1 MRGMGVFAVALAA
14 TLVVGC
20 NKENAARNDAAVG
33 TAGRAEDN
41 IRGADRD
48 FVKDAATANMA
59 EIELSRT
66 ALDRS
71 AGADVKKFAQMM
83 VDDHPAAGDKL
94 KALAA
99 QHSLTMPSELD
110 EKHRDLRDKL
120 AAKQGLEFDKEYAD
134 AMVQG
139 HEDFVD
145 KLESRI
151 DKDTLS
157 KWKADYE
164 RMTGDTKERVEAQV
178 KAQAVTAEKSDN
190 PVTQALN
197 QWAAETYPVAFAHL
211 QAAKDMR
218 DGVRKRST
226 N

>member
-20 NKENAARNDAAVG
+20 NKDNAARNDAAVG

-48 FVKDAATANMA
+48 FVKDAATSNMA

-71 AGADVKKFAQMM
+71 ASADVKKFAQMM

-94 KALAA
+94 KALVA

-110 EKHRDLRDKL
+110 GKHRDLRDKL
-120 AAKQGLEFDKEYAD
+120 AAKQGLEFDKEYAE
-134 AMVQG
+134 AMVEG
-139 HEDFVD
+139 HQSFVD
-145 KLESRI
+145 KLEERI
-151 DKDTLS
+151 DRDTLS
-157 KWKADYE
+157 KFKASWV
-164 RMTGDTKERVEAQV
+164 GKDTAKVEAT
-178 KAQAVTAEKSDN
+178 AIAAEKSDN
-190 PVTQALN
+190 PTTSALN
-197 QWAAETYPVAFAHL
+197 QWAADTYPVAFAHL
-211 QAAKDMR
+211 EAAKALR
-218 DGVRKRST
+218 DGVKKRST
-226 N
+226 D

>member
-1 MRGMGVFAVALAA
+1 MGVFAVALAA

-83 VDDHPAAGDKL
+83 MDDHPAAGDKL

-134 AMVQG
+134 AMVDG
-139 HEDFVD
+139 HQSFVD
-145 KLESRI
+145 KLEGRI
-151 DKDTLS
+151 DRDTLS
-157 KWKADYE
+157 KFKASWVGKN
-164 RMTGDTKERVEAQV
+164 TATVEAT
-178 KAQAVTAEKSDN
+178 AVAAEKSDN
-190 PVTQALN
+190 PITSALN

-211 QAAKDMR
+211 EAAKALR
-218 DGVRKRST
+218 DGVKKRST
-226 N
+226 D